1 MTPVQLHSLLHTSF
15 LLVFCTSIGGRAPQ
29 TTVNSTNTDVLNV
42 KKQVKLAL
50 TFREIARDI
59 MEGRWKGADGFFL
72 SHMYYSTSSYLSTSH
87 TKVDQLSTIFFTE
100 KNKCGDFIIL
110 SYHYYHQPEN
120 NFHIFMLAVL
130 RMKKGEEMRKLDH
143 NNQKLLLLVVC

>member
-59 MEGRWKGADGFFL
+59 MEGRWKGADGFFITYVL
-72 SHMYYSTSSYLSTSH
+72 FY
-87 TKVDQLSTIFFTE
+87 
-100 KNKCGDFIIL
+100 FIIPIYL
-110 SYHYYHQPEN
+110 AHQSRPAFYN
-120 NFHIFMLAVL
+120 LFY
-130 RMKKGEEMRKLDH
+130 RKK
-143 NNQKLLLLVVC
+143 